1 MTPALSGVRNI
12 IESLW
17 PILRASD
24 DMIRIFGE
32 QPMVVFRRPRNF
44 KDDLVHSKLREEES
58 SFTKGM
64 RKCGKSR
71 LTLNEVN
78 QFTSLSVRHVRR
90 YMWGVQ

>member
-44 KDDLVHSKLREEES
+44 SKLRGES

-78 QFTSLSVRHVRR
+78 KFTTLSVRHVRR